1 MQPFFMLRNSMDTE
15 LLKALKKIQGTEWL
29 IYLAFFLT
37 CLAIVYYFSAEYRQD
52 AVLLLKIIFP
62 VYFGVYWVYLRR
74 TICPKSGHR
83 FHRYLRLLGFGV
95 NKPITCQSCGLTMH
109 GRKRY
114 PESSGD
120 ERHS

>member
-1 MQPFFMLRNSMDTE
+1 MQPFLLLGNSMDTQ

-37 CLAIVYYFSAEYRQD
+37 CLAIVYYFSGEHRD
-52 AVLLLKIIFP
+52 IAVLLLKIIFP

-74 TICPKSGHR
+74 TICPRCGHQ

>member
-1 MQPFFMLRNSMDTE
+1 MDTQ

-74 TICPKSGHR
+74 TICPKCGHR

-95 NKPITCQSCGLTMH
+95 NKPITCQSCGLTMQAQ
-109 GRKRY
+109 KRY
-114 PESSGD
+114 AESSGD
-120 ERHS
+120 EWH

>member
-1 MQPFFMLRNSMDTE
+1 MQPFYMLRNSMDTE

>member
-1 MQPFFMLRNSMDTE
+1 MDTE
-15 LLKALKKIQGTEWL
+15 LLKALKKIQRMEWM

-37 CLAIVYYFSAEYRQD
+37 CLAIVCYFSAEYRQD

-120 ERHS
+120 EWHS

>member
-1 MQPFFMLRNSMDTE
+1 MQPFLLLGNSMDTE

>member
-1 MQPFFMLRNSMDTE
+1 MQPFLLLGNSMDTQ

-74 TICPKSGHR
+74 TICPRCGHQ

>member
-1 MQPFFMLRNSMDTE
+1 MQPFLLLGNSMDTQ

>member
-1 MQPFFMLRNSMDTE
+1 MQPFLLLRNSMDTE
-15 LLKALKKIQGTEWL
+15 LLKALKKIQRTEWM
-29 IYLAFFLT
+29 IYLSFFLT
-37 CLAIVYYFSAEYRQD
+37 FFAIAYYFSAEKREVS
-52 AVLLLKIIFP
+52 VLLVKIIFP

>member
-1 MQPFFMLRNSMDTE
+1 MQPFLLLGNSMDTQ

-95 NKPITCQSCGLTMH
+95 NKPITCQSCGLTMQAQ
-109 GRKRY
+109 KRY
-114 PESSGD
+114 AESSGD
-120 ERHS
+120 EWH